1 MKAHNAIWEAG
12 GCLTPFI
19 CSSITKI
26 GLQAKMACGSEIRKN
41 PKGLLVWMKGLV
53 CVFFLTKALFLNQYQ
68 STDSKA
74 LHDAGIRPN
83 PGKKKAWHG
92 AGGEALQKFH

>member
-1 MKAHNAIWEAG
+1 
-12 GCLTPFI
+12 
-19 CSSITKI
+19 
-26 GLQAKMACGSEIRKN
+26 
-41 PKGLLVWMKGLV
+41 MKGLV